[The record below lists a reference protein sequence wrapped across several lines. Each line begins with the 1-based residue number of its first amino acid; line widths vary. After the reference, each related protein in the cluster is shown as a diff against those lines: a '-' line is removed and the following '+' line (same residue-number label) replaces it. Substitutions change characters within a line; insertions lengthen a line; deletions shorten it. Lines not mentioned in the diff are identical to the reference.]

1 MNGRRILQIVMPSM
15 LLAQALGQTQ
25 PSESS
30 GVDGALVFATPGTF
44 AFNPRSVRPQPRAL
58 AGNVF
63 HFTSITIEKGV
74 TLTLS
79 AKSLTGPVF
88 WLSQG
93 PVRIEGNIIL
103 DGENGEESA
112 SLPSAPGAG
121 GYGGGARGHAGY
133 GPSPF
138 VANEF
143 LVPLVG
149 GAGGAG
155 GTRCAGGAGGGAILI
170 ASSVSMVLNG
180 TISANGGSAP
190 EGCGAGGGGAIRLVA
205 PVIEGAG
212 RLSAQGGFPEGGPEG
227 GPDSLPGRV
236 RLETLANYFT
246 GTSETPT
253 AVGKPLGLF
262 LPPDPPASVR
272 IVSVDGVAWGSISA
286 TINRST
292 PVAVVV
298 EAHFIPPGTVIQ
310 LEFFSESGVVHA
322 VSTTPLEGTM
332 ERSHATASVVFPSG
346 LSHSQARVA
355 WRRLPGK

>member
-1 MNGRRILQIVMPSM
+1 MVNGRRISQLLMSST
-15 LLAQALGQTQ
+15 LLAHALGQPP

-44 AFNPRSVRPQPRAL
+44 AFNPRSIRPRPRAL

-121 GYGGGARGHAGY
+121 GYGGGSRGHAGY

-180 TISANGGSAP
+180 TISANGGSAS

-205 PVIEGAG
+205 PVIDGAG
-212 RLSAQGGFPEGGPEG
+212 RLSAQGGSAGSGQ
-227 GPDSLPGRV
+227 GRV

-246 GTSETPT
+246 GSSETPT

-272 IVSVDGVAWGSISA
+272 IVSVDGVEWGLSSGTIHRSA
-286 TINRST
+286 S
-292 PVAVVV
+292 VAVVV
-298 EAHFIPPGTVIQ
+298 EARFIPPGTVIQ

-322 VSTTPLEGTM
+322 VSTTPLEGTL

-355 WRRLPGK
+355 WRR